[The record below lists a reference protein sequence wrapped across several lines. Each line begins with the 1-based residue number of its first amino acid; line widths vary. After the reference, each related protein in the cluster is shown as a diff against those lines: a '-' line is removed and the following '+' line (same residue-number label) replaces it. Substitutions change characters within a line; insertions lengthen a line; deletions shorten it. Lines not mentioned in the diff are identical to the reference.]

1 LIDFGGFIFDNV
13 SNSSIL
19 WQKEGDIAM
28 PVLSPITRRRKVA
41 LGLLAAATCCLPLA
55 QATEFGKTPV
65 KLVVP
70 FAPAGATDFIARTI
84 APRLS
89 EKFGTQFVVV
99 NTAGAAGTI
108 GAASVAN
115 AEPDG
120 NTLLVYHIAMVTTH
134 HVQKNMPFDPLKSFT
149 PIGMLAEGSNVISVH
164 PGVPARTLAELVD
177 YAKRNPGQINFG
189 SSGIGGSDHLGGEL
203 MQMVTQTKLTHVPY
217 KGGGPATAAVVAG
230 EIQMNAGTVAQVVP
244 MIKSGRLRALAV
256 MQPERSA
263 ALPDVPSASEAG
275 FPALDH
281 KTWLGLWGPAK
292 MPPELVTRIN
302 AALREVLARDDVRQ
316 AMANVGM
323 DARYTTPQEFD
334 TYIRAQHARW
344 DKVLAGRFVQ

>member
-1 LIDFGGFIFDNV
+1 MPIR
-13 SNSSIL
+13 SSAT
-19 WQKEGDIAM
+19 Q
-28 PVLSPITRRRKVA
+28 RRNML
-41 LGLLAAATCCLPLA
+41 LGLLAAATCGLPVA
-55 QATEFGKTPV
+55 HAAEFGQTPV

-70 FAPAGATDFIARTI
+70 FAPAGATDLMARTI

-120 NTLLVYHIAMVTTH
+120 NTLLLYHIAMVTTH

-149 PIGMLAEGSNVISVH
+149 PIGMLAEGSNVISVN
-164 PGVPARTLAELVD
+164 PNLPVRTLAELVE
-177 YAKRNPGQINFG
+177 YAKNNPGKVNFG
-189 SSGIGGSDHLGGEL
+189 SSGVGGSDHLGGEL

-217 KGGGPATAAVVAG
+217 RGGGPATAAVVAG
-230 EIQMNAGTVAQVVP
+230 EIEMNAGTVAQVLP
-244 MIKSGRLRALAV
+244 MIKAGRLRPLAV

-281 KTWLGLWGPAK
+281 KTWFGLWGPAK
-292 MPPELVTRIN
+292 MPPELVVRIN

-316 AMANVGM
+316 ALANVGV
-323 DARYTTPQEFD
+323 DSKSSTPEEFD
-334 TYIRAQHARW
+334 AYVRAQHARW

>member
-1 LIDFGGFIFDNV
+1 
-13 SNSSIL
+13 
-19 WQKEGDIAM
+19 M
-28 PVLSPITRRRKVA
+28 PVRTTATRRRSIL
-41 LGLLAAATCCLPLA
+41 LGLLATATVTCGLPAAHA
-55 QATEFGKTPV
+55 AEFGKTPV
-65 KLVVP
+65 KLIVP

-89 EKFGTQFVVV
+89 EKFGVQFVVV

-134 HVQKNMPFDPLKSFT
+134 HVQKSMPFDPLKSFT
-149 PIGMLAEGSNVISVH
+149 PIGLLAEGSNVISVN
-164 PGVPARTLAELVD
+164 PSLPVRTLAELVEH
-177 YAKRNPGQINFG
+177 AKKNPGKVNFG
-189 SSGIGGSDHLGGEL
+189 SSGVGGSDHLGGEL

-230 EIQMNAGTVAQVVP
+230 EIEMNAGTVAQVMP
-244 MIKSGRLRALAV
+244 MIKASRLRPLAV
-256 MQPERSA
+256 MQTERSA

-275 FPALDH
+275 FAALDH
-281 KTWLGLWGPAK
+281 KTWFGLWGPAK
-292 MPPELVTRIN
+292 MPPELVARVS
-302 AALREVLARDDVRQ
+302 AALREVLAREDVRQ
-316 AMANVGM
+316 ALANVGV
-323 DARYTTPQEFD
+323 DPKSSTPQEFD
-334 TYIRAQHARW
+334 TYVRAQHARW

>member
-1 LIDFGGFIFDNV
+1 MFTV
-13 SNSSIL
+13 HS
-19 WQKEGDIAM
+19 
-28 PVLSPITRRRKVA
+28 RRRRDLMAALGAALA
-41 LGLLAAATCCLPLA
+41 LGLPAA
-55 QATEFGKTPV
+55 QASDFGKTPV

-70 FAPAGATDFIARTI
+70 FAPAGATDFVARTI

-89 EKFGTQFVVV
+89 EKFGVQFVVV

-149 PIGMLAEGSNVISVH
+149 PIGMLAEGSNVIAVN
-164 PGVPARTLAELVD
+164 PNVPARNLAELVE
-177 YAKRNPGQINFG
+177 YAKKNPGKVNFG

-203 MQMVTQTKLTHVPY
+203 LQMVTGTKMTHVPY

-230 EIQMNAGTVAQVVP
+230 EIEMNAGTVAQVVP
-244 MIKSGRLRALAV
+244 MIKAGKLRALAV
-256 MQPERSA
+256 MQTERSG
-263 ALPDVPSASEAG
+263 ALPDVPSTTEAG

-302 AALREVLARDDVRQ
+302 AALREILSRDDVRQ

-323 DARYTTPQEFD
+323 EPKANTPQEFD
-334 TYIRAQHARW
+334 AYIKAQHARW
-344 DKVLAGRFVQ
+344 DKILAGRFQ

>member
-1 LIDFGGFIFDNV
+1 MQTRHRAALRR
-13 SNSSIL
+13 SIL
-19 WQKEGDIAM
+19 M
-28 PVLSPITRRRKVA
+28 
-41 LGLLAAATCCLPLA
+41 GLLATAAVGLPSA
-55 QATEFGKTPV
+55 HAAEFGKTPV

-149 PIGMLAEGSNVISVH
+149 PIGMLAEASNVIAVN
-164 PGVPARTLAELVD
+164 PNLPARTLAELVD
-177 YAKRNPGQINFG
+177 HAKKNPGKVNFG
-189 SSGIGGSDHLGGEL
+189 SAGIGGSDHLGGEL

-230 EIQMNAGTVAQVVP
+230 EIEMNAGTVAQVVP
-244 MIKSGRLRALAV
+244 MIKAGRLRALAV
-256 MQPERSA
+256 LQTERSP

-281 KTWLGLWGPAK
+281 KTWFGLWGPAK

-316 AMANVGM
+316 AMANVGV
-323 DARYTTPQEFD
+323 DPKASTPQEFD
-334 TYIRAQHARW
+334 TYIRAQHTRW